1 MNGRRSWIG
10 FVALR
15 WFRARRSGGGFAT
28 TLLAAAGIATGCA
41 ALVVVLSVM
50 NGFQLGFIEAILEL
64 DSHHVRLELETDD
77 LESATEVAGL
87 LRERASLVS
96 ALPFSE
102 REAVALG
109 PGSRSYPLRVKVLPS
124 DAAALDPAFDKSLEM
139 LAGLPPGSPG
149 LAVGAELARLLGVW
163 VGDSIE
169 LLVVDADVEEGVSA
183 RTVQAEVSAVFRSG
197 YYEFDAGLAFC
208 DEILGNSLGAGKALV
223 GVKLAD
229 RFDAPGAAERLASLA
244 GLERE
249 AAVDWSVY
257 NRSFFGALRL
267 EKSVMMLLV
276 GLIFLVV
283 GVSIFHAMRRAVFER
298 MEDIAVLKAL
308 GGDSGD
314 LRTVFTLEGLGTG
327 LAGAIAGAALG
338 LAIAANI
345 NEALGIVES
354 AVQLVRAIP
363 VAVERLLGMVPPS
376 GDTSFKVFSPTSFYL
391 IDVPSRPLL
400 PETLFVAAMGAS
412 SAAAAAWLAAARVPR
427 FKPSE
432 VLRDE

>member
-1 MNGRRSWIG
+1 MRSRKAWIG
-10 FVALR
+10 FVTVR
-15 WFRARRSGGGFAT
+15 WFRARRSGGGFAA

-50 NGFQLGFIEAILEL
+50 NGFQLGFIESILEL
-64 DSHHVRLELETDD
+64 DSHHVRLELE
-77 LESATEVAGL
+77 SGGL
-87 LRERASLVS
+87 QAASLAAASLGSFPGLRS

-109 PGSRSYPLRVKVLPS
+109 PGSRSYPLRVKVLPR
-124 DAAALDPAFDKSLEM
+124 DAAALDRALSEAVEL

-149 LAVGAELARLLGVW
+149 LAVGAELSRLLGVW
-163 VGDSIE
+163 VGDEVE

-183 RTVQAEVSAVFRSG
+183 RTVKAVVSGVFRSG
-197 YYEFDAGLAFC
+197 YYDFDAGLAFC
-208 DEILGNSLGAGKALV
+208 DEALGDALGEGRPLV
-223 GVKLAD
+223 GIKLED
-229 RFDAPGAAERLASLA
+229 RFDAPAAAVGLASLA
-244 GLERE
+244 GLDRS

-267 EKSVMMLLV
+267 EKAVMMLLV

-308 GGDSGD
+308 GGESGD
-314 LRTVFTLEGLGTG
+314 LRTVFTLEGLVTG

-338 LAIAANI
+338 LAIAANV
-345 NEALGIVES
+345 NEALGLVEA
-354 AVQLVRAIP
+354 AVGAVRALP
-363 VAVERLLGMVPPS
+363 GAVERLLGAAVPA
-376 GDTSFKVFSPTSFYL
+376 GDPSFKIFSPASFYL
-391 IDVPSRPLL
+391 VDVPSRPLL